1 MNTNHHRINIWVFL
15 STFAFSSC
23 VSVSLQ
29 KTDTVAAKDVNFE
42 SPALPFESISLKSA
56 DKTWI
61 SKASGNTI
69 SFLSDCQ
76 KNSDPTLEQMQNETT
91 SVVDNVTVI
100 ESNSIPFNS
109 RTGLTSTVEG
119 MVDGVP
125 VKMKVLVFKK
135 NTCNY
140 TLTFAG
146 VKKHFDQELKYFEQ
160 FQASFKAP

>member
-1 MNTNHHRINIWVFL
+1 MNTNHRSFNIWIALFA
-15 STFAFSSC
+15 FAFSSC

-29 KTDTVAAKDVNFE
+29 KTEAISAKDVNFE
-42 SPALPFESISLKSA
+42 QPALPFESISLNSA

-69 SFLSDCQ
+69 SYLSDCQ

-91 SVVDNVTVI
+91 SVVDNLNVLEI
-100 ESNSIPFNS
+100 NSIPFNS

-160 FQASFKAP
+160 FQSSFKAP